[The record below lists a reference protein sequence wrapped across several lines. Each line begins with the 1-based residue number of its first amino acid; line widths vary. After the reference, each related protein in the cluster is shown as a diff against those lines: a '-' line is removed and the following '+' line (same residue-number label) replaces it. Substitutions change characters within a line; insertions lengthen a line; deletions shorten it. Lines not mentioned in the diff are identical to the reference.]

1 MWIRTT
7 IGDVEW
13 SRGKPEELIETI
25 QQKIK
30 DLYEQGQIMQEIHID
45 GRVFRED
52 FEEYIVHEPEIGRIE
67 EVVIVSVPEEILM
80 QDIRSNLTEYLPKL
94 LRALDSISELFYGQM
109 SSEDWTHFTQLVD
122 GIHWFTG
129 AVQALRHHLERQG
142 QPSLMMD
149 ALVRFEGEAQKL
161 AAELNEALEQ
171 QEYTAVG
178 DVLKYEWP
186 ELLEPLQAIF
196 DDGGKA

>member
-45 GRVFRED
+45 GRVFREE

-94 LRALDSISELFYGQM
+94 LRALDSISE
-109 SSEDWTHFTQLVD
+109 
-122 GIHWFTG
+122 
-129 AVQALRHHLERQG
+129 
-142 QPSLMMD
+142 
-149 ALVRFEGEAQKL
+149 
-161 AAELNEALEQ
+161 
-171 QEYTAVG
+171 
-178 DVLKYEWP
+178 
-186 ELLEPLQAIF
+186 
-196 DDGGKA
+196 